1 MFRKLVACL
10 LLFVVAPPALAIE
23 CLASAQDQQPILV
36 IGSVNNAIRN
46 FDTDKFGDLLRERL
60 GSSFRVLL
68 PDQYQYAVQRG
79 QIDRCTP
86 QFLANI
92 QLDAETGNV
101 VVNGD
106 RLQENFSGSV
116 QVLRLPE
123 KITQDRFRLKPKRL
137 SFGNLFLGG
146 PQKALDKL
154 VDSQANDVVD
164 AFKSRRDDW
173 VHARTPGFNPAGS
186 PSSQVETRQPDTAA
200 TPAAGGG
207 YVRIE
212 FIGRDPPPSF
222 TFRAASDDSNRV
234 NGASAGIRFTG
245 VNLPCNTYH
254 LYVDKPPG
262 AGGGVARDTDLCV
275 ANGFIVLPS
284 EVYTLRNRSDANLVS
299 RNVRVETQP

>member
-10 LLFVVAPPALAIE
+10 LLLVLAPPALAIE
-23 CLASAQDQQPILV
+23 CLTSAQDQQPILV
-36 IGSVNNAIRN
+36 VGSVNNTIRN
-46 FDTDKFGDLLRERL
+46 FDADKFSDSLRERL

-68 PDQYQYAVQRG
+68 SDQYQYAVQRG

-86 QFLANI
+86 QFLANL

-106 RLQENFSGSV
+106 RLQDNFSGFV

-137 SFGNLFLGG
+137 SFGNLLFGG
-146 PQKALDKL
+146 TQKALDKL
-154 VDSQANDVVD
+154 MDSLVNDAAE
-164 AFKSRRDDW
+164 AFQSRRDDW
-173 VHARTPGFNPAGS
+173 VRARTPGFNPAGS
-186 PSSQVETRQPDTAA
+186 PPSQVETRRPDAAA
-200 TPAAGGG
+200 TPAVSDV

-222 TFRAASDDSNRV
+222 TFRAASSDSNRV

-254 LYVDKPPG
+254 LYVDNPPG
-262 AGGGVARDTDLCV
+262 AGGGVARETDLCV
-275 ANGFIVLPS
+275 ANGFMVLPS
-284 EVYTLRNRSDANLVS
+284 EVYTLRNRGGTDLVS
-299 RNVRVETQP
+299 RNVRVN